1 MATSYIVVKLMIF
14 LRFVS
19 GFNID
24 VEQALI
30 YTGTPGSYYGAT
42 TELVSN
48 AQGKWLLV
56 GAPRQNYSGIIKP
69 GAIYRCAVDTSSASR
84 SCTIMNIRAAESA
97 FPSIESE
104 ENQGLGLN
112 MLVTDQNLVA
122 CSPMWKEA
130 VTADIYFAYGKCSDI
145 PLNNLNTNN
154 NKLFQVPSNLRIL
167 NGRIHYVAAEFGFSS
182 SRRTGFSNNGIVLG
196 TPVVYDSTGGFVF
209 YQEGA
214 VSNFWERFNIMEN
227 GAIDNLRSMFRAG
240 AYLGY
245 SIGAGIFGSSAS
257 PSAPQVALGAPG
269 FANNEGTVGAMGIFE
284 RDGSNL
290 RMRKLLNGKTVGSG
304 FGQSMVVADF
314 NGDNRDDIAVGS
326 PMEGEDGMN
335 NVDVGAVYVY
345 YGTGSSSTYIDNEQR
360 LRGSGAVSA
369 RFGYSVAN
377 PGDLNKDGFN
387 DLVVGAPYEDDNKG
401 AIYIF
406 NGGSPQ
412 MDATFSQQIL
422 ASKLN
427 TDLRGFGFSLSK
439 STIDV
444 DSNTFL
450 DISVG
455 SLLSSNAVVLRT
467 QSIANI
473 TVTLTLNPVKIPLNS
488 TGLAC
493 RGNNDNPCTSVQIC
507 FSYTGDG
514 LNNGIYIDY
523 TLTSDSDRTDLND
536 RRFTFY
542 MNNVDGGK
550 IYKKMEL
557 LIRSGVNQCETLH
570 ARAAMTDRNFFSRVN
585 DDPMFDLTYQISN
598 RSASGEVKPV
608 LDRNQASDTNITGEF
623 RTECD
628 PECKPDLTITGRP
641 LTSLITVGRTQELEV
656 ELLVMNLGDPA
667 YGASI
672 LVSNDINVPLT
683 SYAVLLEQGSERMTC
698 ASETNGTRCVFETT
712 PLYPQQRGLV
722 RLRYDVS
729 VARLLEKGLRNLP
742 AKIQITSTA
751 DVSGDINPSNNVIQ
765 MSTDLQLE
773 ATIQMIGSSSP
784 DQVRMT
790 PQKRSKLLLYQ
801 AYSIS
806 TLGPSPLPEVKV
818 VFSIPVITNG
828 KVIVPE
834 SELKVTEFTPT
845 DKCNMTSFPTLA
857 SVTSSPSIGQ
867 PSVVINTENS
877 LPLGCEESGVG
888 CAVYECKISEL
899 TVESLHGFIIN
910 GNISE
915 ENLPELQAGITQ
927 IRYYTTGVVYPS
939 ETLGIPLKL
948 ASNVS
953 FSAVLPIFPN
963 DITPAPQELN
973 LWPLI
978 VGLVVGVL
986 LMVLLGIILWKL
998 GFFRRKKREE
1008 LDQYKRKSYAYQRQ
1022 SRALL
1027 RATKDMDKS
1036 EREILSQYSQIN

>member
-1 MATSYIVVKLMIF
+1 MATRLIVVKLMIF
-14 LRFVS
+14 FRFVS

-30 YTGTPGSYYGAT
+30 YTETAGSYFGAT

-48 AQGKWLLV
+48 AQGKWMLV
-56 GAPRQNYSGIIKP
+56 GAPRQNYSSIIKP
-69 GAIYRCAVDTSSASR
+69 GAIYRCAIDTSSATR
-84 SCTIMNIRAAESA
+84 NCTMMNIRAEQSA

-112 MLVTDQNLVA
+112 MLITNQNLVA

-130 VTADIYFAYGKCSDI
+130 VANDVYFAYGKCSDV
-145 PLNNLNTNN
+145 PLNGLNTNN
-154 NKLFQVPSNLRIL
+154 NKLFAVNSNLRFL
-167 NGRIHYVAAEFGFSS
+167 NSRIHYVAAEFGFSS
-182 SRRTGFSNNGIVLG
+182 SIRAGFSSNGLVLG

-209 YQEGA
+209 YQEGR
-214 VSNFWERFNIMEN
+214 VPNFWTRYNIKDN
-227 GAIDNLRSMFRAG
+227 GAVDNLGSMFRTG

-245 SIGAGIFGSSAS
+245 STGAGIFGTATS
-257 PSAPQVALGAPG
+257 PSAPQIALGAPG
-269 FANNEGTVGAMGIFE
+269 FANNEGTIGAMGIFE
-284 RDGSNL
+284 IDGTNL

-304 FGQSMVVADF
+304 FGQSMIIADF

-326 PMEGEDGMN
+326 PMEGENDMN
-335 NVDVGAVYVY
+335 DVDVGAVYVY
-345 YGTGSSSTYIDNEQR
+345 YGTGSDSTRIDNEQR

-412 MDATFSQQIL
+412 IEATYSQQIL
-422 ASKLN
+422 ASKLH

-439 STIDV
+439 HTIDV
-444 DSNTFL
+444 DSNTYL

-455 SLLSSNAVVLRT
+455 SLLSSNAVVFRT
-467 QSIANI
+467 RSIATINAAM
-473 TVTLTLNPVKIPLNS
+473 TLNPAKMPLNS

-493 RGNNDNPCTSVQIC
+493 RGTNDNPCTTVQIC
-507 FSYTGDG
+507 FRYTGDG

-523 TLTSDSDRTDLND
+523 TVTSDSDEADLNN

-542 MNNVDGGK
+542 MNNVSGGK
-550 IYKKMEL
+550 IYRKLEL
-557 LIRSGVNQCETLH
+557 FIGSGVNQCETLH
-570 ARAAMTDRNFFSRVN
+570 ARADMTDRNFFLRVN
-585 DDPMFDLTYQISN
+585 DKPVFDLTYQISN
-598 RSASGEVKPV
+598 KSASGEVRPI
-608 LDRNQASDTNITGEF
+608 LDKNQATGSNITGEF

-628 PECKPDLTITGRP
+628 DCKPDLRISGRP
-641 LTSLITVGRTQELEV
+641 LTSLITVGLTQELEV
-656 ELLVMNLGDPA
+656 EVLVMNLGDPA
-667 YGASI
+667 YGASF
-672 LVSNDINVPLT
+672 LVSNDMNVPLT

-698 ASETNGTRCVFETT
+698 TAETNGTRCTFVSP
-712 PLYPQQRGLV
+712 PLFPQQRGLV

-729 VARLLEKGLRNLP
+729 LDRLLEKGLRNLP

-751 DVSGDINPSNNVIQ
+751 DVTGDVNPDNNVIEL
-765 MSTDLQLE
+765 STNLQLE
-773 ATIQMIGSSSP
+773 TTVQMIGSSSP
-784 DQVRMT
+784 DQVRMS

-818 VFSIPVITNG
+818 VFNIPVIANG

-834 SELKVTEFTPT
+834 SELKVTVFTPT
-845 DKCNMTSFPTLA
+845 DNCSMTSFPSVGA
-857 SVTSSPSIGQ
+857 VTSSPSVGQ
-867 PSVVINTENS
+867 PSVIINPDNS
-877 LPLGCEESGVG
+877 LPLGCGESGVA
-888 CAVYECKISEL
+888 CAVYECVISEL
-899 TVESLHGFIIN
+899 KLDDLHGFIIN

-927 IRYYTTGVVYPS
+927 IRYYTTGAVYPS
-939 ETLGIPLKL
+939 ETLKVPLKL

-986 LMVLLGIILWKL
+986 LMILLGIILWKL

-1036 EREILSQYSQIN
+1036 DRELLSQYSQIN

>member
-1 MATSYIVVKLMIF
+1 MATSYIVAKLIF

-56 GAPRQNYSGIIKP
+56 GSPRQNYSGIIKP
-69 GAIYRCAVDTSSASR
+69 GAIYRCAVNTSSASR
-84 SCTIMNIRAAESA
+84 NCTIMNIRANESR
-97 FPSIESE
+97 FSSIKSE

-112 MLVTDQNLVA
+112 MLITDQNLVA

-130 VTADIYFAYGKCSDI
+130 YSFDQYFAYGKCSDI
-145 PLNNLNTNN
+145 PLNGLNTNN
-154 NKLFQVPSNLRIL
+154 NKFFGVTSN
-167 NGRIHYVAAEFGFSS
+167 YVAAEFGFSS
-182 SRRTGFSNNGIVLG
+182 SRRAGFSSNGIVLG
-196 TPVVYDSTGGFVF
+196 TPVVYGSTGGFVF
-209 YQEGA
+209 YQEGN
-214 VSNFWERFNIMEN
+214 VLNFWERFNIMEN
-227 GAIDNLRSMFRAG
+227 GNMDNLRSVFTYG

-245 SIGAGIFGSSAS
+245 SIGAGIFGSTVS
-257 PSAPQVALGAPG
+257 PAAPQIVLGAPG
-269 FANNEGTVGAMGIFE
+269 FANNEGTIGAMGIFE

-290 RMRKLLNGKTVGSG
+290 RMRKLLNGKTIGSG
-304 FGQSMVVADF
+304 FGQSLVVADF

-326 PMEGEDGMN
+326 PMEGENDMN

-360 LRGSGAVSA
+360 LRGSGAVLA

-412 MDATFSQQIL
+412 IDATFSQQIL

-439 STIDV
+439 STTDV

-493 RGNNDNPCTSVQIC
+493 RGNNDNPCTSVHIC

-523 TLTSDSDRTDLND
+523 TLTADSDQSDLNY

-542 MNNVDGGK
+542 MNNMDRGK
-550 IYKKMEL
+550 IYRKVEL
-557 LIRSGVNQCETLH
+557 FIRSGVNQCETFH

-585 DDPMFDLTYQISN
+585 DDPVFDLTYQISN
-598 RSASGEVKPV
+598 RSAAGEVKPV

-628 PECKPDLTITGRP
+628 PECKPDLEITGRP
-641 LTSLITVGRTQELEV
+641 LRSSITVGRTQELEV
-656 ELLVMNLGDPA
+656 ELLVINLGDPA
-667 YGASI
+667 YANGASF
-672 LVSNDINVPLT
+672 LVSNEVNVPLT
-683 SYAVLLEQGSERMTC
+683 NYEVLLKQGSEQITC
-698 ASETNGTRCVFETT
+698 RSATNGTSCSFDSS

-742 AKIQITSTA
+742 AKIQITCTA

-773 ATIQMIGSSSP
+773 ATIQIIGSSSP

-790 PQKRSKLLLYQ
+790 PQKRSKLLLNQ
-801 AYSIS
+801 TYSIS

-818 VFSIPVITNG
+818 MFSIPVIANG

-834 SELKVTEFTPT
+834 SELKVTAFTPT
-845 DKCNMTSFPTLA
+845 DKCDMTAFPALGA
-857 SVTSSPSIGQ
+857 VTSSPSVGQ
-867 PSVVINTENS
+867 PNVINLENS
-877 LPLGCEESGVG
+877 LPLGFGESGVA
-888 CAVYECKISEL
+888 CAIYECVITEL
-899 TVESLHGFIIN
+899 TLESQHSFIIN

-915 ENLPELQAGITQ
+915 ENVLEFQAGISQ
-927 IRYYTTGVVYPS
+927 ILYYTTGVVYSS
-939 ETLGIPLKL
+939 ETLEIPLNL
-948 ASNVS
+948 TSNAI

-978 VGLVVGVL
+978 VGLAVGIL

-1027 RATKDMDKS
+1027 RATRDMDKS
-1036 EREILSQYSQIN
+1036 EREILSQNSQIN